1 MKASLRCMPRQM
13 KTITVTPNT
22 KKYMKKMMQDTERIY
37 IRTTKAKK

>member
-1 MKASLRCMPRQM
+1 MYA
-13 KTITVTPNT
+13 KTDENYTVTPNT